1 MKKKIL
7 ISACLLGKN
16 CRYNGGHSQLTEL
29 EEIDVEWISVCP
41 EESGGLGTPRPS
53 AEMQENAETILNG
66 KGKII
71 TNKGKNVTSE
81 FIQGAEK
88 SLQLGLGAEVKIAVL
103 KSKSPSCGI
112 GKIYDGSFTKS
123 LKTGNGIFA
132 HLCHENDIACISSD
146 NINRIKKTLAKLK

>member
-29 EEIDVEWISVCP
+29 EKIDVEWIPVCP
-41 EESGGLGTPRPS
+41 EEWGGLGTPRPS

-71 TNKGKNVTSE
+71 TNKGKNVTAE

-112 GKIYDGSFTKS
+112 GKIYDGSFTKT

-132 HLCHENDIACISSD
+132 HLCHENDIACIPSD
-146 NINRIKKTLAKLK
+146 NINQIKKTLAKLK

>member
-1 MKKKIL
+1 MKKKVL

-16 CRYNGGHSQLTEL
+16 CRYNGGHSKLTEL
-29 EEIDVEWISVCP
+29 EEIDVEWIPVCP

-71 TNKGKNVTSE
+71 TNKGKNVTTE

-88 SLQLGLGAEVKIAVL
+88 SLQLGLEAEVKIAVL

-112 GKIYDGSFTKS
+112 GKIYDGSFTKT

-132 HLCHENDIACISSD
+132 HLCHENDIACISS
-146 NINRIKKTLAKLK
+146 NSINRIKKTLAKLK

>member
-1 MKKKIL
+1 M

-16 CRYNGGHSQLTEL
+16 CRYNGGHSKLSEL
-29 EEIDVEWISVCP
+29 EEVDVEWIPVCP

-71 TNKGKNVTSE
+71 TNKGKNVTAE

-88 SLQLGLGAEVKIAVL
+88 SLQLGLEAEVKIAVL
-103 KSKSPSCGI
+103 KSKSPSCGN
-112 GKIYDGSFTKS
+112 GKIYDGSFTKT
-123 LKTGNGIFA
+123 LKTGDGIFA
-132 HLCHENDIACISSD
+132 YLCHKNEITCISSD
-146 NINRIKKTLAKLK
+146 NINQIKKTLTKLK

>member
-1 MKKKIL
+1 M
-7 ISACLLGKN
+7 
-16 CRYNGGHSQLTEL
+16 
-29 EEIDVEWISVCP
+29 DVEWIPVCP

-71 TNKGKNVTSE
+71 TNKGKNVTAE

-88 SLQLGLGAEVKIAVL
+88 SLQLGLEAEVKIAVL

-112 GKIYDGSFTKS
+112 GKIYDGSFTKT
-123 LKTGNGIFA
+123 LKTGDGIFT
-132 HLCHENDIACISSD
+132 HLCRRGGIHCISSD
-146 NINRIKKTLAKLK
+146 DIDTIKKTLAKLK

>member
-1 MKKKIL
+1 MKKTIL

-29 EEIDVEWISVCP
+29 EEIDVEWIPVCP
-41 EESGGLGTPRPS
+41 EEFGGLGTPRPS

-66 KGKII
+66 KGEII
-71 TNKGKNVTSE
+71 TNKGKTVTAE

-88 SLQLGLGAEVKIAVL
+88 SLQLGLEAEVKIAVL

-112 GKIYDGSFTKS
+112 GKIYDGSFTKT

-132 HLCHENDIACISSD
+132 HLCHKNDIACIPSD
-146 NINRIKKTLAKLK
+146 NINQIKKSLAKLK

>member
-29 EEIDVEWISVCP
+29 EEIDVEWIPVCP

-81 FIQGAEK
+81 FIEGAKK
-88 SLQLGLGAEVKIAVL
+88 SLQFGLGAEVKIAVL

>member
-1 MKKKIL
+1 MKKKVL

-16 CRYNGGHSQLTEL
+16 CRYNGGHSKSTEL
-29 EEIDVEWISVCP
+29 EEIDVEWIPVCP

-53 AEMQENAETILNG
+53 AEMQGNAAAILNG
-66 KGKII
+66 KGGVI
-71 TNKGKNVTSE
+71 TNKGKNVTAE

-88 SLQLGLGAEVKIAVL
+88 SLQLVSDTEVKIAVL

-112 GKIYDGSFTKS
+112 GKIYDGSFTKT

-132 HLCHENDIACISSD
+132 HLCHENDITCIPSD
-146 NINRIKKTLAKLK
+146 NINQIKKTLARLK

>member
-29 EEIDVEWISVCP
+29 EEIDVEWIPVCP
-41 EESGGLGTPRPS
+41 EELGGLGTPRPS
-53 AEMQENAETILNG
+53 AEMQGSAEDILNG
-66 KGKII
+66 KGKVL
-71 TNKGKNVTSE
+71 TNKGKNVTAE

-88 SLQLGLGAEVKIAVL
+88 SLQLGLEVEVKIAVL

-123 LKTGNGIFA
+123 LKIGNGIFA

-146 NINRIKKTLAKLK
+146 NINQIKKTLAKLK

>member
-1 MKKKIL
+1 MKKKVL

-16 CRYNGGHSQLTEL
+16 CRYNGGHSQLNEL
-29 EEIDVEWISVCP
+29 NKLDVEWIPVCP

-71 TNKGKNVTSE
+71 TNKGKNVTAE

-112 GKIYDGSFTKS
+112 GKIYDGSFTKI
-123 LKTGNGIFA
+123 LKTGDGIFA
-132 HLCHENDIACISSD
+132 HLCHENDIECISSD
-146 NINRIKKTLAKLK
+146 NINQIKKTLAKLK

>member
-29 EEIDVEWISVCP
+29 EEIDVEWIPVCP

-53 AEMQENAETILNG
+53 AEMQGNAETILNG

-112 GKIYDGSFTKS
+112 GEIYDGSFTKS

>member
-29 EEIDVEWISVCP
+29 EEIDVEWIPVCP

-112 GKIYDGSFTKS
+112 GKIYDGSFTQS
-123 LKTGNGIFA
+123 LKIGTGIFA

>member
-1 MKKKIL
+1 MKKKVL

-16 CRYNGGHSQLTEL
+16 CRYNGRHSQLTEL
-29 EEIDVEWISVCP
+29 EEIDVEWIPVCP

-123 LKTGNGIFA
+123 LKIGNGIFA

>member
-29 EEIDVEWISVCP
+29 EEIDVEWIPVCP
-41 EESGGLGTPRPS
+41 EELGGLGTPRPS

>member
-29 EEIDVEWISVCP
+29 EEIDVEWIPVCP
-41 EESGGLGTPRPS
+41 EELGGLGTPRPS

-112 GKIYDGSFTKS
+112 GKIYDGSFTRS
-123 LKTGNGIFA
+123 LKIGNGIFA

>member
-29 EEIDVEWISVCP
+29 EEIDVEWIPVCP

-112 GKIYDGSFTKS
+112 GKIYDGSFKKS
-123 LKTGNGIFA
+123 LKTGDGIFA

>member
-16 CRYNGGHSQLTEL
+16 CRYNGGHSQLTQL
-29 EEIDVEWISVCP
+29 EEIDVEWIPVCP

-112 GKIYDGSFTKS
+112 GKIYDGSFTKT

-132 HLCHENDIACISSD
+132 HLCHENDIACIPSD
-146 NINRIKKTLAKLK
+146 NINQIKKTLAKLK

>member
-1 MKKKIL
+1 MKKKVL

-16 CRYNGGHSQLTEL
+16 CRYNGGHSKLTEL
-29 EEIDVEWISVCP
+29 EEIDVEWIPVCP

-81 FIQGAEK
+81 FIQGAKK
-88 SLQLGLGAEVKIAVL
+88 SLQLGLVAEVKIAVL

-123 LKTGNGIFA
+123 LKIGNGIFA

>member
-1 MKKKIL
+1 MKKKVL

-16 CRYNGGHSQLTEL
+16 CRYNGGHSQLNEL
-29 EEIDVEWISVCP
+29 NKLDVEWIPVCP

-71 TNKGKNVTSE
+71 TNKGKNVTAE
-81 FIQGAEK
+81 FIQGAEQ

-112 GKIYDGSFTKS
+112 GKIYDGSFTKI
-123 LKTGNGIFA
+123 LKTGDGIFA
-132 HLCHENDIACISSD
+132 HLCHENDIECISSD
-146 NINRIKKTLAKLK
+146 NINQIKKTLAKLK

>member
-1 MKKKIL
+1 MKKKVL

-16 CRYNGGHSQLTEL
+16 CRYNGGHSKLTEL
-29 EEIDVEWISVCP
+29 EEIDMEWIPVCP
-41 EESGGLGTPRPS
+41 GESGGLGTPRPS

-71 TNKGKNVTSE
+71 TNKGKNVTAE
-81 FIQGAEK
+81 FIQGAEQ

-112 GKIYDGSFTKS
+112 GKIYDGSFTKT
-123 LKTGNGIFA
+123 LKTGDGIFA
-132 HLCHENDIACISSD
+132 HLCHENDMECISSD
-146 NINRIKKTLAKLK
+146 NINQIKKTLAKLK

>member
-1 MKKKIL
+1 MKKKVL

-16 CRYNGGHSQLTEL
+16 CRYNGGHSKLTEL
-29 EEIDVEWISVCP
+29 EKIDVEWIPVCP

-71 TNKGKNVTSE
+71 TNKGKNVTAE

-88 SLQLGLGAEVKIAVL
+88 SLQLGLEAEVKIAIL

-112 GKIYDGSFTKS
+112 GKIYDGSFTKT
-123 LKTGNGIFA
+123 LKIGNGIFA
-132 HLCHENDIACISSD
+132 HLCHKNDIVCIPSD
-146 NINRIKKTLAKLK
+146 NINQIKKTLAKLK

>member
-1 MKKKIL
+1 MKKKVL

-16 CRYNGGHSQLTEL
+16 CRYNGGHSQLNEL
-29 EEIDVEWISVCP
+29 NKLDVEWIPVCP

-71 TNKGKNVTSE
+71 TNKGKNVTAE
-81 FIQGAEK
+81 FIQGAEQ
-88 SLQLGLGAEVKIAVL
+88 SLQLGLGAGVKIAVL

-112 GKIYDGSFTKS
+112 GKIYDGSFTKK
-123 LKTGNGIFA
+123 LKIGDGIFA
-132 HLCHENDIACISSD
+132 HLCHENDIECISSD
-146 NINRIKKTLAKLK
+146 NINQIKKTLAKLK

>member
-71 TNKGKNVTSE
+71 TNKGKDVTAE
-81 FIQGAEK
+81 LIFIR
-88 SLQLGLGAEVKIAVL
+88 AV
-103 KSKSPSCGI
+103 PPVETI
-112 GKIYDGSFTKS
+112 HT
-123 LKTGNGIFA
+123 
-132 HLCHENDIACISSD
+132 
-146 NINRIKKTLAKLK
+146 

>member
-29 EEIDVEWISVCP
+29 EEIDVEWIPVCP

-132 HLCHENDIACISSD
+132 HLCHENDIACIPSD
-146 NINRIKKTLAKLK
+146 NINQIKKTLAKLK

>member
-1 MKKKIL
+1 MKKKVL

-16 CRYNGGHSQLTEL
+16 CRYNGGHSQLNEL
-29 EEIDVEWISVCP
+29 NKLDVEWIPVCP

-53 AEMQENAETILNG
+53 AEMQENAVTILNG

-71 TNKGKNVTSE
+71 TNKGKNVTAE
-81 FIQGAEK
+81 FIQGAEQ

-112 GKIYDGSFTKS
+112 GKIYDGSFTKI
-123 LKTGNGIFA
+123 LKTGDGIFA
-132 HLCHENDIACISSD
+132 HLCHENDIECISSD
-146 NINRIKKTLAKLK
+146 NINQIKKTLAKLK

>member
-1 MKKKIL
+1 MKKKVL

-16 CRYNGGHSQLTEL
+16 CRYNGGHSQLNEL
-29 EEIDVEWISVCP
+29 NKLDVEWIPVCP

-71 TNKGKNVTSE
+71 TNKGKNVTAE

-88 SLQLGLGAEVKIAVL
+88 SLQLGLEAEVKIAIL

-112 GKIYDGSFTKS
+112 GKIYDGSFTKI
-123 LKTGNGIFA
+123 LKTGDGIFA
-132 HLCHENDIACISSD
+132 HLCHENNIECIPSD
-146 NINRIKKTLAKLK
+146 NINQIKKTLAKLK

>member
-16 CRYNGGHSQLTEL
+16 CRYNGGHSQLPEL
-29 EEIDVEWISVCP
+29 EKIDVEWIPVCP

-123 LKTGNGIFA
+123 LKIGNGIFA

>member
-1 MKKKIL
+1 MKKKVL

-16 CRYNGGHSQLTEL
+16 CRYNGGHSKLTEW
-29 EEIDVEWISVCP
+29 EEIDAEWIPVCP

-71 TNKGKNVTSE
+71 NNKGKNVTAE

-88 SLQLGLGAEVKIAVL
+88 CLQLGLGAGVKIAVL

-123 LKTGNGIFA
+123 LKIGNGIFA
-132 HLCHENDIACISSD
+132 HLCHENDISCISSD